1 MNLLSYIFRA
11 VQIAPYQGVGTLTPP
26 TVAPVLTVD
35 ADLGSTTAN
44 LSWTPSNKIESPGF
58 TYLLFRTIGVP
69 PVPGIDS
76 PVNSFL
82 PNATS
87 GVDDVSG
94 ASGETYYYLI
104 VPSNSAGEGPS
115 SNAASI
121 ILPGESE
128 APVLTGPSE
137 VSSEDPTALLEW
149 NTIPG
154 ATLYSVQR
162 SPDNATWTQIFTPTG
177 TSQSVTLSFSPS
189 YYRVVPY
196 AGVFEGLASN
206 SVEITII
213 IPPPSNSYLRPGGS
227 GTYLR
232 PDGTSI
238 YLRP

>member
-11 VQIAPYQGVGTLTPP
+11 VQIAPYQGVGVLTPP
-26 TVAPVLTVD
+26 TVAPVLTVE
-35 ADLGSTTAN
+35 ADLGSYDAVLT
-44 LSWTPSNKIESPGF
+44 WTPSNKTSSPGF
-58 TYLLFRTIGVP
+58 EYQVYFLLVPNSEFTLAGSTTSLTFTFTASEVGVYGFKVV
-69 PVPGIDS
+69 PV
-76 PVNSFL
+76 
-82 PNATS
+82 
-87 GVDDVSG
+87 
-94 ASGETYYYLI
+94 
-104 VPSNSAGEGPS
+104 NSAGEGPS
-115 SNAASI
+115 SNEVVTT
-121 ILPGESE
+121 LPGESE

-149 NTIPG
+149 NAIPG

-162 SPDNATWTQIFTPTG
+162 SPDDATWTQIFTPTG

-206 SVEITII
+206 SIEITII
-213 IPPPSNSYLRPGGS
+213 SPPPAYSYLRPNGLD
-227 GTYLR
+227 TYLR